1 MPLTSIGSMR
11 HRLILQSPTDT
22 VDSYGQSIRSWTT
35 YTTVWGQVI
44 ALGGTEVQQ
53 AAQLSGLVTYQ
64 ITIRTLYTVIMTHR
78 MIWQNKTLNIQSV
91 IPLDGERKFIRIVA
105 IEEQP

>member
-1 MPLTSIGSMR
+1 MR

>member
-44 ALGGTEVQQ
+44 AQGGTEVQQ
-53 AAQLSGLVTYQ
+53 AGQLSGLVTYQ
-64 ITIRTLYTVIMTHR
+64 VVIRTLSTVGMTHR
-78 MIWQNKTLNIQSV
+78 MIWENKTLNIQSV